1 MLYNNQYHKND
12 LSDTSFLITG
22 GSGFIGS
29 NIVEYLLKYG
39 AKKVR
44 ALGVKHSLAST
55 SKGQELLSYK
65 SLFNLQSGVEISLE
79 YYKNLLV

>member
-29 NIVEYLLKYG
+29 NIPEYLLNHG
-39 AKKVR
+39 AKKV
-44 ALGVKHSLAST
+44 LV
-55 SKGQELLSYK
+55 
-65 SLFNLQSGVEISLE
+65 VD
-79 YYKNLLV
+79 NLLMSSYDNSKKI

>member
-1 MLYNNQYHKND
+1 VLYNNQYHKND

-29 NIVEYLLKYG
+29 NIVEYLLKYD

-44 ALGVKHSLAST
+44 V
-55 SKGQELLSYK
+55 
-65 SLFNLQSGVEISLE
+65 VD
-79 YYKNLLV
+79 NLLTSSYDNLKKFESNERFEFLEGAMRNFEVALKL